1 METAQFPIEKAD
13 YMTSKKKLFPKIL
26 LLPLAIIGAIFIVR
40 MMMQNKAPLEH
51 EVKTF
56 PERLAS
62 VMTVESIPFSARAV
76 AYGNVEPSVSLKY
89 KAEVGGKITYVHPRL
104 KQGGSI
110 PKGTEVLRIEPT
122 TFEISLGQ
130 SKAGLA
136 NTESSLRQLEAEERT
151 AKSSLDI
158 AKRNLSLGQQ
168 EYNRVRTLWDKRLIA
183 RSTLDAEQ
191 QKVLQLSSTVQDIQG
206 NLDTFKSRRA
216 AINAQIQQSQ
226 STVAEKKDSLSRTS
240 VRLPFDSRIGEVLA
254 EEGAFVS
261 VGAQLFEVLGTNAV
275 EIQAQLSIRS
285 AGQLLSAY
293 SQKADNLSSP
303 QRMQEVM
310 SQIKLDTKVR
320 LVSGATA
327 PSWDAQLL
335 RIGEAIDPSRDTI
348 GFTVQVENP
357 YDGVILGKR
366 PPLLRGLYV
375 AVDFKAPLQ
384 NRLVIPRKSLH
395 EGRVYLVNAEDK
407 LEIRPVSVAFVQGDL
422 VVIESGLV
430 AGDRIIT
437 SDLVPVISGVPIKAV
452 DTGKEYEL
460 FRQQAAGE
468 LAL

>member
-1 METAQFPIEKAD
+1 
-13 YMTSKKKLFPKIL
+13 MTSKKKLFPKVL
-26 LLPLAIIGAIFIVR
+26 LLPLAVIGAIFIVR

-51 EVKTF
+51 EVKSF

-62 VMTVESIPFSARAV
+62 VMKVESIPFRARAV

-89 KAEVGGKITYVHPRL
+89 KAEVGGKITYVHPGL

-136 NTESSLRQLEAEERT
+136 NTESSLKQLEAEERS

-168 EYNRVRTLWDKRLIA
+168 EYNRVRTLWNKRLIA

-226 STVAEKKDSLSRTS
+226 SSVAEKKDTLSRTS
-240 VRLPFDSRIGEVLA
+240 VRLPFDARISEVLA

-261 VGAQLFEVLGTNAV
+261 AGAQLFEVLGTNAV
-275 EIQAQLSIRS
+275 EIQAQLPIKS

-293 SQKADNLSSP
+293 SQQADNLSSP
-303 QRMQEVM
+303 KRMQEVM

-320 LVSGATA
+320 LVSGGIG
-327 PSWDAQLL
+327 SGWDAQLL
-335 RIGEAIDPSRDTI
+335 RIGEAVDPSRDTI

-375 AVDFKAPLQ
+375 AVEFKAPVQ

-395 EGRVYLVNAEDK
+395 EGRVYLVNAENK

-422 VVIESGLV
+422 VVVESGLV
-430 AGDRIIT
+430 VGDRIIT
-437 SDLVPVISGVPIKAV
+437 SDLVPVISGVPIKAIDEV
-452 DTGKEYEL
+452 EEFKL

-468 LAL
+468 LVL